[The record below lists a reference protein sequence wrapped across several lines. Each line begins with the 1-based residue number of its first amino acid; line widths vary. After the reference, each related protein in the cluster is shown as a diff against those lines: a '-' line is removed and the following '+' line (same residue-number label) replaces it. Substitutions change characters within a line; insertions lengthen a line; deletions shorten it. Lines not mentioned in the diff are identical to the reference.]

1 MYLHHSLL
9 LPLLSF
15 FSALLPF
22 LTHAAPAALYKIS
35 SPNLALSKLISPAIS
50 APLLRRATQANGA
63 TILRGATPPSIITR
77 PPANG
82 LTSPPIIIRVP
93 LPPPN
98 ERRYITVIIR
108 LQAEPLAISQI
119 EYCLVALDDLCERMI
134 NNPSTRGPGA
144 DIIPAEAY
152 PLKVAPRQAMGAYVQ
167 IDQMHPP
174 RPLRWPVLLLAARGL
189 FEGMLAPPPFPRGA
203 DFEIWCVLW
212 LFLAFQTSFPG
223 CLF

>member
-1 MYLHHSLL
+1 MYLHHSV
-9 LPLLSF
+9 LPFLSF

-22 LTHAAPAALYKIS
+22 LTHAAPAALNTLS
-35 SPNLALSKLISPAIS
+35 SPNFALSNLIFPANS
-50 APLLRRATQANGA
+50 APLLRRATQANAA
-63 TILRGATPPSIITR
+63 TILRGATPPSVITR

-82 LTSPPIIIRVP
+82 LRSPPIIIRVP
-93 LPPPN
+93 LLPPN

-108 LQAEPLAISQI
+108 LQAATLAVSQI

-167 IDQMHPP
+167 IDEMHPP
-174 RPLRWPVLLLAARGL
+174 RPLRWPVLLLAGRGL
-189 FEGMLAPPPFPRGA
+189 FEGMLAPPPFARGA

-212 LFLAFQTSFPG
+212 LFSF
-223 CLF
+223 FF